1 MQIHRPVVEFIDCFL
16 RSELPGSAQQQ
27 HQDMSS
33 VVKLGTWG
41 GDGGIAHDIT
51 VAPQRLESITIR
63 NGKVIDS
70 VAFSY
75 RDKDKQLH
83 TAGPWGG
90 SGGTDERTITLDA
103 SEYVTEVAGAVG
115 PIGDVPHVIT
125 ALKIVTNRATYG
137 PFGRGDG
144 TPFSIPVLNNGSI
157 VGMFGRA
164 GGYLD
169 AVGFYVHPF

>member
-1 MQIHRPVVEFIDCFL
+1 MAMGNGVRE
-16 RSELPGSAQQQ
+16 
-27 HQDMSS
+27 SS

-41 GDGGIAHDIT
+41 GRGGVAHDIT
-51 VAPQRLESITIR
+51 VAPQRLESITFR
-63 NGKVIDS
+63 HGMVVDS

-83 TAGPWGG
+83 AAGPWGG
-90 SGGTDERTITLDA
+90 TGGLHEDTINLDA

-115 PIGDVPHVIT
+115 TFGDVPHVI
-125 ALKIVTNRATYG
+125 AWLKIVTNRATYG
-137 PFGRGDG
+137 PFGHGEG
-144 TPFSIPVLNNGSI
+144 TPFNIPVLNNGSI

-169 AVGFYVHPF
+169 AVGFYILPF